1 MKKILTL
8 SAALT
13 LGALMLTGCPKAQ
26 EAANAGADAAANAG
40 GKMADAGNKMSGAA
54 ADAGN
59 KMAGAADAAKD
70 KMGAAVDGMLDKGK
84 LAAAIT
90 GEPDLKDAKIEIE
103 IKDKTVFLK
112 GKVKNNDLKKKAGDV
127 VSKIAMGATVKNML
141 LVGE

>member
-13 LGALMLTGCPKAQ
+13 LGALMLAGCPKAPD
-26 EAANAGADAAANAG
+26 AVTDAGNKMADTAANAG

-54 ADAGN
+54 ADMGN
-59 KMAGAADAAKD
+59 KMGDAA
-70 KMGAAVDGMLDKGK
+70 AGMLDKGK
-84 LAAAIT
+84 IAAAVM

-127 VSKIAMGATVKNML
+127 VGKIAMGATVKNML